1 MGSLKMQ
8 SVEQSADRERV
19 FLDHYGW
26 LLRRAL
32 GISRGARPEAE
43 DLVHDC
49 YVRFIQASS
58 DIHLDDED
66 RLRGYLYRTLQRL
79 AHSNLESG
87 GHDTFRNLQVVEYDS
102 VEFALASVDR
112 SSLLFI
118 RSDLARICEYCCLRR
133 STSRAGS
140 VLIFRFFLSYY
151 PSEIVQLLKIS
162 NAAVYKLTETGR
174 LEAKVFLTRPESLH
188 FLGGNGRSSTPL
200 SRCHL
205 PDSPSALFAE
215 LSRRIFAEP
224 EGVCFAPGRLEKLYA
239 SDSEEQLTIQDVAH
253 LASCSACLEGAN
265 HLLRLLGLPPRF
277 SDDFNDSNDGKS
289 PRSSSGSKQ
298 EPLNWLRKKAQ
309 DVHEHRPKNLELVID
324 GEVHSAQQIT
334 SPRSRF
340 QMKLKYPSL
349 PRFIEVR
356 SEQKL
361 RLLCLEIESY
371 DVTECFQIQAEA
383 SLSDGRTLS
392 LEVNLDSSTPIIDV
406 SYYDPILEAMN
417 EDWAH
422 EDELHQLV
430 FLEPQQ
436 AAPPT
441 PKPRLIGQLKSIL
454 SPWLPSIDFSWAL
467 SVIVA
472 SGVIALLA
480 LGAFWVSQSRH
491 KSPVEPQAAQLL
503 AESQRRANDDI
514 PHGGAAH
521 RTFSLE
527 IRSQD
532 GRVIESGMVDTLRS
546 NSPRRSAARYLNSSG
561 KLVAGQWTN
570 AAGKGT
576 AYATKT
582 GIQHPSSVPVPLT
595 FSSAWSHVPE
605 ADNFGE
611 LGGDSKNLKA
621 RRDTNTFDIRYESPD
636 TTSRRTGLVSA
647 DLVLSA
653 DSMHAVGE
661 TFRLHDGNKTW
672 EYRFLE
678 LRYEVLPADKV
689 LDSDFDPNPST
700 FEGRLAGSHTTL
712 IKGGG
717 STHLALEA
725 LQLLDNL
732 GPNVEQIIN
741 LERRPDGTIELNGV
755 LPSSVQKSSVEHIFK
770 TLDNG
775 NKLQLALHAS
785 DEPTTAPAP
794 SRPIRIE
801 SFAPVDVETQRVPF
815 DSQLRAGL
823 TAEGFS
829 GESLDDRV
837 RAIASN
843 IAQRGAELH
852 REAWSLCQIAAT
864 DFTLDELRK
873 MAPQDR
879 MLWLTLLDKHLQSF
893 EQQSALLRSDLNH
906 VQHGLDALLPASSA
920 SVSPVGNADQ
930 LGRAAVLLNHNTD
943 QLDRLLT
950 AGFTLSSSGFP
961 ANINLAGVTQLTS
974 EIESEETTLRE
985 TIERLYRSDR
995 ADVMQ

>member
-1 MGSLKMQ
+1 MSPRKIQ
-8 SVEQSADRERV
+8 RVEQAADRERV
-19 FLDHYGW
+19 FLVHYGW
-26 LLRRAL
+26 LLQRAL
-32 GISRGARPEAE
+32 GLSRGARPEAE

-58 DIHLDDED
+58 EIHLEDED

-79 AHSNLESG
+79 AHSNFKSG
-87 GHDTFRNLQVVEYDS
+87 GHDAFRNLQVVDYDS

-133 STSRAGS
+133 RTSRAGS
-140 VLIFRFFLSYY
+140 VLIFRFFLNYY

-162 NAAVYKLTETGR
+162 SAAVYKLTETGR
-174 LEAKVFLTRPESLH
+174 LEAKAFLTRPESLH

-224 EGVCFAPGRLEKLYA
+224 EGDCFAPGRLEKLYA
-239 SDSEEQLTIQDVAH
+239 SDCGEQPTIRDVAH
-253 LASCSACLEGAN
+253 LASCSACLEEAN
-265 HLLRLLGLPPRF
+265 HVLRLSGPPPQF
-277 SDDFNDSNDGKS
+277 SGDFNVPNGGKS

-298 EPLNWLRKKAQ
+298 ELLNSLRKKAQ
-309 DVHEHRPKNLELVID
+309 DVYEHRPKNLELVID

-334 SPRSRF
+334 SATSRL

-349 PRFIEVR
+349 PGFIEVR

-361 RLLCLEIESY
+361 RLLCLEIENY
-371 DVTECFQIQAEA
+371 DVAECFEIHSEA

-392 LEVNLDSSTPIIDV
+392 LELNLNNSTPIVDV

-422 EDELHQLV
+422 EDELEPQV
-430 FLEPQQ
+430 FVELQQ
-436 AAPPT
+436 AAPPN
-441 PKPRLIGQLKSIL
+441 PKPRLIGRLKSIL

-472 SGVIALLA
+472 SGVIALLG
-480 LGAFWVSQSRH
+480 LGAIWVSQSRH
-491 KSPVEPQAAQLL
+491 KSPVLPQAAQLL
-503 AESQRRANDDI
+503 VESQRRANNEI
-514 PHGGAAH
+514 PRGGAAH

-532 GRVIESGMVDTLRS
+532 GRGIESGTVDSLRS

-561 KLVAGQWTN
+561 KLVAGQWTT
-570 AAGKGT
+570 AAGKVT

-582 GIQHPSSVPVPLT
+582 GIQHPSGAPVPLT
-595 FSSAWSHVPE
+595 LSSAWSHVPE
-605 ADNFGE
+605 AGDFGD
-611 LGGDSKNLKA
+611 LDVDLKNLKT
-621 RRDTNTFDIRYESPD
+621 RRDTSTFEIRYDSPD

-647 DLVLSA
+647 DLALSA
-653 DSMHAVGE
+653 DSMHAVRE
-661 TFRLHDGNKTW
+661 TFRLHDGDKTW
-672 EYRFLE
+672 DVRFLE

-712 IKGGG
+712 SKGGG
-717 STHLALEA
+717 SAHLALEA
-725 LQLLDNL
+725 LELLDNL
-732 GPNVEQIIN
+732 GPNVEQIVN
-741 LERRPDGTIELNGV
+741 LERKPDGTIELNGV
-755 LPSSVQKSSVEHIFK
+755 LPTSAQRSSVEHIFK
-770 TLDNG
+770 TLDSG
-775 NKLQLALHAS
+775 NQLQLALHAS
-785 DEPTTAPAP
+785 DEPTPAPAA
-794 SRPIRIE
+794 SRPTPVE
-801 SFAPVDVETQRVPF
+801 SFSPVDVETERVPF
-815 DSQLRAGL
+815 DSELRAGL

-837 RAIASN
+837 RVIASN

-864 DFTLDELRK
+864 DFTFDELRQ
-873 MAPQDR
+873 MTPQDR
-879 MLWLTLLDKHLQSF
+879 MFWLTLLDKHLQSS
-893 EQQSALLRSDLNH
+893 EQQSALLRSGLDH
-906 VQHGLDALLPASSA
+906 VQQDLDAHLPASSA
-920 SVSPVGNADQ
+920 AVSLLGNADQ
-930 LGRAAVLLNHNTD
+930 LGRATVLLNHNSD
-943 QLDRLLT
+943 QLDRQLT
-950 AGFTLSSSGFP
+950 AGLTLSSAGLLL
-961 ANINLAGVTQLTS
+961 NINLADVTQLMS
-974 EIESEETTLRE
+974 EIETEETTLQE
-985 TIERLYRSDR
+985 TIESIYRSDR
-995 ADVMQ
+995 VEVKQ